1 MMYRFIACLL
11 LVPAFLYIGGLVW
24 FGMTL
29 PTKVSNPFQKTDAI
43 VVLTGGVDRIDTALD
58 LMRHHR
64 AQKLLISG
72 VNPQTTLKD
81 ILATVSVAHQNLK
94 PSDIDLDYRSD
105 NTFENAQQAARWIR
119 EHHFRSVRLVTAHYH
134 IRRSLLEFFQTLPD
148 IEIIAHPVV
157 PRIFQKKEWIQD
169 FGAVAVLCRE
179 YHKYMGVLLR
189 HIWSGNNS
197 IQNVGAVVLAIRLVP
212 VLPVRCADIAAH
224 PPSSDFEKRRV

>member
-1 MMYRFIACLL
+1 MHRFAACLL
-11 LVPAFLYIGGLVW
+11 LVPLFLYMGGLVW

-29 PTKVSNPFQKTDAI
+29 PTKVDSPFQKTDAI
-43 VVLTGGVDRIDTALD
+43 VVLTGGVDRIDAALD
-58 LMRHHR
+58 LMCHHR

-148 IEIIAHPVV
+148 VEIIAHPVI
-157 PRIFQKKEWIQD
+157 PRIFQRKDWIQD
-169 FGAVAVLCRE
+169 LGVVSILCRE

-189 HIWSGNNS
+189 HILSRNKS
-197 IQNVGAVVLAIRLVP
+197 IQNVGALVLTIRPVL
-212 VLPVRCADIAAH
+212 VLPVCCADIAVH
-224 PPSSDFEKRRV
+224 PLSPDFEKQRV